1 MSDNTFEAAPT
12 YGANIRCTVCGAM
25 PRPADPATR
34 ETFDLLKIDGEWF
47 CELHRPARKRASRP
61 VAPSPLEA
69 LAEFERRL
77 VSELS
82 GLEETFDCDADRAL
96 DACRAELS
104 RGLADLRKA
113 IAARKAQSD
122 AAKPKRK
129 PSPTVRRKGQG
140 DLIALVSDDAQA
152 NLNE

>member
-1 MSDNTFEAAPT
+1 MSDNTPDPAPT

-25 PRPADPATR
+25 PWPADPTTR

-61 VAPSPLEA
+61 AAPSPLEA
-69 LAEFERRL
+69 LAEFERL
-77 VSELS
+77 LAGELDR
-82 GLEETFDCDADRAL
+82 LEEAIDDRDGAV

-104 RGLADLRKA
+104 RGLADLKKA
-113 IAARKAQSD
+113 IAAREAQHD

-129 PSPTVRRKGQG
+129 PSPTVRRADQK
-140 DLIALVSDDAQA
+140 DLLEQEEDAP
-152 NLNE
+152 